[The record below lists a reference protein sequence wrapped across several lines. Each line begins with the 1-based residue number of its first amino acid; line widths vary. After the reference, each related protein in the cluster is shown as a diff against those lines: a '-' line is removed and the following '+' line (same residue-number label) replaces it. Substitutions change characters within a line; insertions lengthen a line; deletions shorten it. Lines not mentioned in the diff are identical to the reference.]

1 MDNFFNYVTKQV
13 KPEEVDLW
21 FKSNN
26 IIPEKLELFSDFCQ
40 SLNQLIIETYLGESD
55 SPNETKVSM
64 SEEDKINHFVWCW
77 NKVIDNF
84 TKEKIRF
91 NKKGEHFDYFVSF
104 FEEIFYKQ
112 ENKKVRDSVTE
123 FFEELFD
130 LKKPFTKSDLDM
142 INSLYKSL
150 DKNMVI

>member
-26 IIPEKLELFSDFCQ
+26 IVPEKLELFSDFCQ
-40 SLNQLIIETYLGESD
+40 SLNELIIETYLGESD
-55 SPNETKVSM
+55 SPSETKVNM
-64 SEEDKINHFVWCW
+64 SEEDKVNHFVWCW
-77 NKVIDNF
+77 NKVVDNF
-84 TKEKIRF
+84 QKEKIKF
-91 NKKGEHFDYFVSF
+91 NKKGEHFDYFFSF

-123 FFEELFD
+123 FFIDLFD
-130 LKKPFTKSDLDM
+130 LKTPFTKSDLDM
-142 INSLYKSL
+142 ISSVYKNL
-150 DKNMVI
+150 DKNMNK

>member
-26 IIPEKLELFSDFCQ
+26 IVPEKLELFSDFSQ
-40 SLNQLIIETYLGESD
+40 SLNDLITETYLGEND

-64 SEEDKINHFVWCW
+64 TDEDKTNHFIWCW
-77 NKVIDNF
+77 NKVIENF
-84 TKEKIRF
+84 SKEEIKF
-91 NKKGEHFDYFVSF
+91 NKKGEHFDYFISF
-104 FEEIFYKQ
+104 FQEIFYRQ
-112 ENKKVRDSVTE
+112 ENKKVRDSVNG

-130 LKKPFTKSDLDM
+130 LTKPFTKSDLDM

-150 DKNMVI
+150 DKNMNK

>member
-40 SLNQLIIETYLGESD
+40 SLNELIVETYLGESD
-55 SPNETKVSM
+55 LPNETKVSM

-84 TKEKIRF
+84 LKEKIKF
-91 NKKGEHFDYFVSF
+91 NRKGEHYDYFVSF

-123 FFEELFD
+123 FFEDLFD
-130 LKKPFTKSDLDM
+130 LKTPFTKSDLDM
-142 INSLYKSL
+142 INSVYKGL
-150 DKNMVI
+150 DKNMSK